1 VTSTVISAGT
11 GVGDGRPFRLG
22 FLLHLDSDLPPAR
35 AYREAID
42 LFVTAEA
49 LGYDSGWVIHRHFA
63 EHARLLAATAQ
74 DLAPLLGWRPL
85 SASLDIPEEIPA

>member
-1 VTSTVISAGT
+1 VTSTVISTGT
-11 GVGDGRPFRLG
+11 GAGVGDGRPFRLG
-22 FLLHLDSDLPPAR
+22 FLLHLDSDLPPPAPTAR
-35 AYREAID
+35 RSTCSSPPD
-42 LFVTAEA
+42 
-49 LGYDSGWVIHRHFA
+49 FA